1 MPVLN
6 FLNGALAYFALA
18 SILPLLIW
26 LFAKKKPPQVLFSS
40 LRFIKLSQQ
49 QEKSRTRITNI
60 ILLILRILTI
70 LLLSLAVARPA
81 ISSPKGVSGKKHPP
95 TAIAILLDTSY
106 SMDYMEDG
114 STMLQN
120 AAKVIRQ
127 IGEKATDDDRLILIT
142 RDDAFNRLH
151 SQIYVKEIPAES
163 LEKLSLA
170 WNPAPWEA
178 LITFAES
185 RLSEAQMLNN
195 EIYLISDLM
204 NEELPA
210 KSRYPLALIPL
221 NSQYERQNISLS
233 EARPLP
239 QFVGRSKQQTIEF
252 RLNNH
257 GNTAAGEI
265 LVQAVLNDVKVA
277 EKFFSLPPRQSRL
290 ETISFDLRSEGWQS
304 GYIEVMDERLL
315 ADNRSYFAFEYY
327 QNPLVGIVSASPI
340 PHTLS
345 SILSVY
351 SGGKPPRLLDINSLN
366 LQSLEDYQLLV
377 FYDLGSLNPRSREII
392 NTLNEKQIGSLFIP
406 GKSITQELK
415 SFYEQTFNIRLKG
428 YSTQRRNIDY
438 ISPHH
443 SITALISGKDRKY
456 SEILGYHEA
465 SGGSP
470 LIASGSHPLALLS
483 EHNALWLWDLSLDS
497 AFFVDPA
504 FAVFAYQCAA
514 ALQNTQVPVN
524 ELMVKDQLRADAIR
538 LPDGQI
544 LELPNAR
551 YRFSQPGLYQLNP
564 LSENAST
571 LAVNH
576 LYQDSEAK
584 SAAIPAKLKD
594 LGADFIDKI
603 FFARLGH
610 ELWKYLL
617 ILALLC
623 VIAEIAIVKWQ
634 ELRKP
639 AGSSQ

>member
-26 LFAKKKPPQVLFSS
+26 LFAKRKPPQVLFSS
-40 LRFIKLSQQ
+40 LRFIKLSQE
-49 QEKSRTRITNI
+49 QEKSRTRLTNI
-60 ILLILRILTI
+60 ILLILRILII

-81 ISSPKGVSGKKHPP
+81 LSNPKGTTGKKHPP

-114 STMLQN
+114 STMLQK
-120 AAKVIRQ
+120 AAKIIRQ
-127 IGEKATDDDRLILIT
+127 IGEKASPDDRLLLIT
-142 RDDAFNRLH
+142 RDEAFNRLH

-163 LEKLSLA
+163 LEKLELS
-170 WNPAPWEA
+170 WNPIPWEE
-178 LITFAES
+178 LITFAER
-185 RLSEAQMLNN
+185 RLAETQMLNN

-221 NSQYERQNISLS
+221 SSQETRQNISLS

-239 QFVGRSKQQTIEF
+239 QFVGRSKQQSIEF
-252 RLNNH
+252 RLSNY
-257 GNTAAGEI
+257 GNTAASEI

-277 EKFFSLPPRQSRL
+277 EKFFSLPARQSRL

-304 GYIEVMDERLL
+304 GYIEVLDERLL

-327 QNPLVGIVSASPI
+327 QNPLVGVVSASPI

-366 LQSLEDYQLLV
+366 LQSLDDYQLLV
-377 FYDLGSLNPRSREII
+377 FYDLKSLNPRSREII
-392 NTLNEKQIGSLFIP
+392 NSLREKQIGSLFVP

-415 SFYEQTFNIRLKG
+415 SFYEQSFDIRLKG

-443 SITALISGKDRKY
+443 ASTALISGKERKY

-470 LIASGSHPLALLS
+470 LIASGSLSLALMNDYS
-483 EHNALWLWDLSLDS
+483 ALWLWDLSLDS

-514 ALQNTQVPVN
+514 SLQNTQVPAN
-524 ELMVKDQLRADAIR
+524 ELLVKDQVRADAIR

-564 LSENAST
+564 LSESSST

-576 LYQDSEAK
+576 QYLDSEAIV
-584 SAAIPAKLKD
+584 AAIPAKLKN
-594 LGADFIDKI
+594 LGVNYIDKI

-623 VIAEIAIVKWQ
+623 VIAEIAIIKWQ
-634 ELRKP
+634 EYRKP
-639 AGSSQ
+639 AGSPQ